1 MRRQYSFRYLG
12 VNLSILNDALNCFRI
27 KDSWGYHV
35 TFYSLYYEG
44 YYMIM
49 KYVMDDEKY
58 YKTLRRG
65 FNDESKNKIIG
76 ATIILNSISRI

>member
-1 MRRQYSFRYLG
+1 
-12 VNLSILNDALNCFRI
+12 
-27 KDSWGYHV
+27 
-35 TFYSLYYEG
+35 
-44 YYMIM
+44 M